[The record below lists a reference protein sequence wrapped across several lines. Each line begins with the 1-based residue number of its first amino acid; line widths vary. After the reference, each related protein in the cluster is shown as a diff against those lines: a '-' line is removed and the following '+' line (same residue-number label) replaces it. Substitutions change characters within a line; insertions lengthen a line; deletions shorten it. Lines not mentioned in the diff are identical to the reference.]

1 MFSVYLDAEYCVDLS
16 QKKGVKRMTEEK
28 TPKPVAETAG
38 DAEAKKTEKTET
50 ASVETAAEKP
60 KEKAEKPKEKAE
72 KKPEVVFIGNKPP
85 MSYVMAVI
93 TAMSSDAVSEIMLKA
108 RGRAIATAV
117 DVAEITTN
125 RFRKDLKVT
134 AIGIGTE
141 EMPPREGENR
151 SRMVSTM
158 EIKLSRK

>member
-28 TPKPVAETAG
+28 TPKPVAETEG

-50 ASVETAAEKP
+50 ASVETA
-60 KEKAEKPKEKAE
+60 AEKPKEKAE

-158 EIKLSRK
+158 EIKLTKE